1 MQYADDAYTSTTTHR
16 SSKDTACY
24 AVTFSGDFIGYHQS
38 WREGRWNV
46 KSPPHPI
53 IHLWINPKYYL
64 QMQSLNQDWKPSSR
78 QWQQQR
84 RRFSHACQ
92 KEVFQRCIHRQGA
105 PACFIQGL
113 LRDTEMKI
121 ISWVFRGTDQ
131 AWQSKSIKNFWWL
144 YQREHL
150 VRFEWHRAILNV
162 AKEGEGAH
170 HVLTLL
176 FEILQCSLR
185 PHLKE
190 LCDIWTTLACSY
202 SCQVEHSFLIKILKT
217 SFLWVTRLNCVFHY
231 CRAQGC

>member
-1 MQYADDAYTSTTTHR
+1 MMHIPAPQHTEAARILHVMQ
-16 SSKDTACY
+16 
-24 AVTFSGDFIGYHQS
+24 
-38 WREGRWNV
+38 
-46 KSPPHPI
+46 SPSVGI
-53 IHLWINPKYYL
+53 SLTNPKCYL
-64 QMQSLNQDWKPSSR
+64 LMQSLNQDWRPSSR

-84 RRFSHACQ
+84 RFSHACLM
-92 KEVFQRCIHRQGA
+92 EVFQRYIHRQGA

-131 AWQSKSIKNFWWL
+131 TWQSKSIKNVWWL

-150 VRFEWHRAILNV
+150 VGFEWHGAILNA
-162 AKEGEGAH
+162 AKEGEGTH

-176 FEILQCSLR
+176 FEIPQCSPR

-190 LCDIWTTLACSY
+190 LCDIWTTLASPY
-202 SCQVEHSFLIKILKT
+202 PCQVEHSFLIKVLKT
-217 SFLWVTRLNCVFHY
+217 SFLWVTRLKCVFCY